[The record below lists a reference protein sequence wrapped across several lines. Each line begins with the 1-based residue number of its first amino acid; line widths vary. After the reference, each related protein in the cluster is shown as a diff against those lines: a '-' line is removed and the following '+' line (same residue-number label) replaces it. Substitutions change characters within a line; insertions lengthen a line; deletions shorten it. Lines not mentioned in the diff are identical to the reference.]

1 MQDTQFDK
9 NRIINFTDAVFSIA
23 MTLLVLEISIP
34 AIHSISERGTINILI
49 DLIPNFIGLV
59 VSFFVIALYWIS
71 HLRLMKYIEYFD
83 IGLLSLNLLLL
94 LFIVL
99 LPFST
104 ALYVRGEGMTGPF
117 VFYCLNITMLGVV
130 SFFLIRRIFTKFV
143 ERSERNDILW
153 TWEQAK
159 NLTATFIWALAAF
172 LAFHTPLLSRVIFIL
187 IFVIEVFV
195 NRRFKKKLSSFDE

>member
-1 MQDTQFDK
+1 MEETHLDK

-34 AIHSISERGTINILI
+34 AIASISERGTLNILI
-49 DLIPNFIGLV
+49 DLIPNFLGLA

-71 HLRLMKYIEYFD
+71 HLRLMKYIDYFD
-83 IGLLSLNLLLL
+83 IGLLWLNLLLL

-130 SFFLIRRIFTKFV
+130 NFFLIRRIFSKFV
-143 ERSERNDILW
+143 DDTSTNKILGR
-153 TWEQAK
+153 WEQSK
-159 NLTATFIWALAAF
+159 NLTATFVWALAAV
-172 LAFHTPLLSRVIFIL
+172 LAFYFPLLARVIFVL
-187 IFVIEVFV
+187 IFVIEVFL
-195 NRRFKKKLSSFDE
+195 NRHFKKKLSALEA